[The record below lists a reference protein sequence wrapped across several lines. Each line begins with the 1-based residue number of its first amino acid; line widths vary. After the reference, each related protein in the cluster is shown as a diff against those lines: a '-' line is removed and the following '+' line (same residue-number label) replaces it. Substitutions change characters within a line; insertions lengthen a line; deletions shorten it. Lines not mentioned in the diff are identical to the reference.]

1 MEHRV
6 IARVKMMSE
15 RLQKVLAHAG
25 VASRRKSEELI
36 RQGRVTVDGGRAEI
50 GMKVEP
56 DEVEI
61 RVDGKKIS
69 APERKVYILLNKP
82 TGVLSSTRSQ
92 GGLPTVLDLISVDER
107 VYPVGRLDLDSEG
120 LILLTNDGDLANRL
134 THPRYE
140 HEKEYRVQLDRRPDE
155 EQLEAWRHGVVLEDG
170 FRTKPA
176 RIWRESSD
184 TRSEWVRIVLEEGR
198 KRQIRNT
205 AERLGLRV
213 RRLIRTRIH
222 TIELGALASGEWRMI
237 SGPEIKAIKTASAK
251 QG

>member
-1 MEHRV
+1 
-6 IARVKMMSE
+6 MMSE

-92 GGLPTVLDLISVDER
+92 GGLPTVLDLVSIDER

-140 HEKEYRVQLDRRPDE
+140 HEKEYRVQLDRRPD
-155 EQLEAWRHGVVLEDG
+155 
-170 FRTKPA
+170 
-176 RIWRESSD
+176 
-184 TRSEWVRIVLEEGR
+184 
-198 KRQIRNT
+198 
-205 AERLGLRV
+205 
-213 RRLIRTRIH
+213 
-222 TIELGALASGEWRMI
+222 
-237 SGPEIKAIKTASAK
+237 
-251 QG
+251 